1 VYLVRLGKMRL
12 LVIIA
17 LFVAGTFVYTASN
30 RLVDQKRVDNDYDV
44 LVNEI
49 SILRESKTELEKV
62 RDFAMTDLFVEQQA
76 RLLLGMAREGETSF
90 VIINKH
96 Q

>member
-1 VYLVRLGKMRL
+1 VYVVRLGKMRL
-12 LVIIA
+12 LMIIA
-17 LFVAGTFVYTASN
+17 LFVAGTFVYTAST
-30 RLVDQKRVDNDYDV
+30 RLVDQKRVGNDYDD

-49 SILRESKTELEKV
+49 SVLQENKTELETA

-90 VIINKH
+90 VIINK
-96 Q
+96 QQ

>member
-1 VYLVRLGKMRL
+1 MRL
-12 LVIIA
+12 LVLIA

-30 RLVDQKRVDNDYDV
+30 RLVDQKRVGNDYDD

-49 SILRESKTELEKV
+49 SILWENKIELETAHA
-62 RDFAMTDLFVEQQA
+62 FAMTDLFVEQQA
-76 RLLLGMAREGETSF
+76 RLLLGMARENETSF
-90 VIINKH
+90 VIINKN